1 MKTSRR
7 EFLEGATAAAAGVA
21 LVGGLDIAR
30 TAHAAGSDELKI
42 ALIGCGHRG
51 TGAVRDCLA
60 SCENVRLVAMGDAFE
75 EPPLG
80 SLERLRKDETIIEK
94 NAVTK
99 IDVPADRIFVGLD
112 AFQKVI
118 DAGPDIVFLATP
130 PGFRPAH
137 YAAAVAAGKHVF
149 LEKPICVDAPGF
161 RWVMETNKAANEKG
175 SKWPWGSARRH
186 SKQFLGPVK
195 AIQDGSLGRIAFMRC
210 YCNAIRSA
218 GKLND
223 GWHGTM
229 SSFTAVLG
237 RMATYSGLEVDWHEA
252 VERARAR
259 CPPDWPS
266 TPTRPACPTRTAAMR
281 SRLRASTNRTER

>member
-60 SCENVRLVAMGDAFE
+60 SCENVRLVAMGDAFK

-175 SKWPWGSARRH
+175 LKVAVGLHAATANSFSARSRRF
-186 SKQFLGPVK
+186 KTARWV
-195 AIQDGSLGRIAFMRC
+195 GSPSCGATATPFAAPA
-210 YCNAIRSA
+210 NSTTA
-218 GKLND
+218 G
-223 GWHGTM
+223 
-229 SSFTAVLG
+229 TA
-237 RMATYSGLEVDWHEA
+237 
-252 VERARAR
+252 
-259 CPPDWPS
+259 P
-266 TPTRPACPTRTAAMR
+266 
-281 SRLRASTNRTER
+281 